1 MGFFANL
8 LIKSQLDKFNAFIW
22 NTNKNNFDP
31 IINIKTI
38 NLDLIIGIERQKKTL
53 LKNTENFALGN
64 FTNNALL
71 WGSRGNGKSTLIKSI
86 FIELSKNY
94 KNLK

>member
-22 NTNKNNFDP
+22 NTDKNIFDP

-38 NLDLIIGIERQKKTL
+38 NLNLIVGIERQKK
-53 LKNTENFALGN
+53 KSF
-64 FTNNALL
+64 
-71 WGSRGNGKSTLIKSI
+71 GK
-86 FIELSKNY
+86 Y
-94 KNLK
+94 

>member
-22 NTNKNNFDP
+22 NTDKNIFDP

-38 NLDLIIGIERQKKTL
+38 NQIVFISIEKLMISTTTMWQ
-53 LKNTENFALGN
+53 TEILV
-64 FTNNALL
+64 L
-71 WGSRGNGKSTLIKSI
+71 
-86 FIELSKNY
+86 
-94 KNLK
+94 